1 MWLTC
6 TRNTIWFVERAWAKL
21 SVGFAVFRSPL
32 RSLFHHF
39 YPQAAI
45 NSQDLDYLPNWIRV
59 NELFFLTWRKE
70 NLKICLV
77 PVNGWICQVKL
88 SVSGSLINTIT
99 CYKYF
104 GVHLDPSHNFE
115 THFLKKYPKAAGRVN
130 FWRRIRSSIDNLN
143 AQRINQSMIMPI
155 FTY

>member
-1 MWLTC
+1 MYKEHNMVRRESLGCLWVLRFSDPPCAPSFITF
-6 TRNTIWFVERAWAKL
+6 ILKQ
-21 SVGFAVFRSPL
+21 PL
-32 RSLFHHF
+32 IHL
-39 YPQAAI
+39 
-45 NSQDLDYLPNWIRV
+45 DLDYLSNWFRV

-115 THFLKKYPKAAGRVN
+115 TRFLKKYPKAAGRVN
-130 FWRRIRSSIDNLN
+130 LWRRIRSSIDNLN
-143 AQRINQSMIMPI
+143 AQRINQSMIMPL